1 MRIALKLA
9 AVYVALIALLGATYA
24 VSFVDLGGANF
35 WINLAIA
42 AAKTALVALFFMR
55 VATTP
60 LARSVAV
67 TAIAFLTIL
76 YWLSADDYLTRA
88 RSDAPDP
95 HVVLGPAR
103 DDRR

>member
-1 MRIALKLA
+1 MNAALKLA
-9 AVYVALIALLGATYA
+9 AVYVALLTLLGATYA
-24 VSFVDLGGANF
+24 VSFFDFGGANF

-67 TAIAFLTIL
+67 TAIAFLAIL

-88 RSDAPDP
+88 HSDPPYP
-95 HVVLGPAR
+95 HVVLGHAR
-103 DDRR
+103 ETPR

>member
-1 MRIALKLA
+1 MSVALKLA
-9 AVYVALIALLGATYA
+9 IVYAALIALLGATYA

-35 WINLAIA
+35 WINLGIA

-55 VATTP
+55 LATTP

-67 TAIAFLTIL
+67 TAIAFLAIL

-88 RSDAPDP
+88 GSNAPDA
-95 HVVLGPAR
+95 HVVLAPAR
-103 DDRR
+103 GDRR